1 MCSLMELSLIH
12 YEFADQHVI
21 VGQLLQAQLT
31 TAENMLIIQGFI
43 QNSIMKVFINI
54 LKYALV

>member
-21 VGQLLQAQLT
+21 VGQLLQA
-31 TAENMLIIQGFI
+31 F
-43 QNSIMKVFINI
+43 S
-54 LKYALV
+54 